1 MRAAL
6 VLIAILL
13 LVSFI
18 DQAFGAADPRSH
30 RHGLDPARV
39 WFARRDMQIPGHV
52 IQVRPDCGAAVVEKE
67 DQSPWQSTH
76 CARI

>member
-18 DQAFGAADPRSH
+18 DQAFGVVHLHP
-30 RHGLDPARV
+30 HGLDPARV
-39 WFARRDMQIPGHV
+39 WFARPDMQIPGHV
-52 IQVRPDCGAAVVEKE
+52 ILVRPDCMAAVVEKE
-67 DQSPWQSTH
+67 DRSSWWPTH
-76 CARI
+76 CTRI